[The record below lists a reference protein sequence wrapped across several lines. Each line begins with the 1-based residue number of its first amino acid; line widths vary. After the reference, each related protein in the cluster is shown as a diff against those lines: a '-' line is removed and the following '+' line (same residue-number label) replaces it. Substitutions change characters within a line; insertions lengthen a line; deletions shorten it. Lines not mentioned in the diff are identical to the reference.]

1 MRLFVGVDLSPEMK
15 TAAAAIGERLRDRL
29 KKARL
34 HVDARWVAAENL
46 HITLWFIG
54 EVDDERAV
62 AIDRSMAAP
71 FPVAPFEVTLEG
83 CGAFPPTGA
92 PRVFWLGLRAGAE
105 GMRELYGEVG
115 RRLTPLGFEPE
126 RRPYSAHLTIARV
139 KDSRRDA
146 APGIRRVLD
155 QVPASA
161 GTCRIEAVTLFRS
174 RLSPKGSAYEA
185 RARVPLHP

>member
-1 MRLFVGVDLSPEMK
+1 VRLFVGVDLSSEVK
-15 TAAAAIGERLRDRL
+15 AAAAAIEERLRDRL
-29 KKARL
+29 KEQRL

-71 FPVAPFEVTLEG
+71 FPVAPFELALEG
-83 CGAFPPTGA
+83 CGAFPPSGP
-92 PRVFWLGLRAGAE
+92 PRVFWLGVRAGAE
-105 GMRELYGEVG
+105 AMRELYDEVA
-115 RRLTPLGFEPE
+115 RRLTALGFEPE
-126 RRPYSAHLTIARV
+126 RRPYSAHLTLARV

-146 APGIRRVLD
+146 APGIRRVLGEL
-155 QVPASA
+155 PASA

-174 RLSPKGSAYEA
+174 HLSPKGSTYEA